1 MSKLKFV
8 ISLILITL
16 LALLIRVYQVT
27 SSPPAPY
34 WEEVALGYD
43 AYSILQTGKDHHGN
57 SYPLVAF
64 ESFGDWK
71 PAGYFYAIVPFIKL
85 LGLNVLAVRL
95 PSVLAGTLLVLVIG
109 WLVYLFTDHLTKK
122 KRQWLSLISMILAS
136 ISPWL
141 IQFSRAGWEVNLA
154 TLLLLL
160 GIVCGW
166 QSLEKKNNQVKP
178 WALVGASVFFVAAM
192 YVYHSARVIA
202 PLLGLFFGFR
212 YIIFYLKHYKKQLP
226 ALVVQLF
233 GLAGLLLILLWPFIQ
248 AWGSPILAQRV
259 AETTIFTDVVIIEQS
274 NQFKDLYHQ
283 SWWTKFVFHRWW
295 FYLAVIISQF
305 LSHFSL
311 SFLFITG
318 DEIARHSSQYFGLFY
333 PFEILFLLV
342 GSFLLLQKFSL
353 EKKLFLIF
361 WLVVGVL
368 PAAIS
373 RPVPHALRIL
383 PIVPALMILLTL
395 GLAQTYQFLS
405 QDLLVVFK
413 KIKKFRGYFL
423 GTAFISMYLLA
434 FISFYRHLLIV
445 YPQKYGHEWQ
455 VGYQQML
462 VDLEKIRSEYPDLP
476 VYITREQGRPAMYY
490 WFYTQTDPKLVQA
503 ANLTAKKDQ
512 GEYLEF
518 AKIKF
523 VNSLN
528 EVVETPAITAD
539 FIADQWQV
547 KVLGL

>member
-8 ISLILITL
+8 ISLISITI
-16 LALLIRVYQVT
+16 LAFGIRVYQVT

-43 AYSILQTGKDHHGN
+43 AYSILKTGKDHHGN
-57 SYPLVAF
+57 PYPLVAF

-71 PAGYFYAIVPFIKL
+71 PAGYFYAIIPFIKL
-85 LGLNVLAVRL
+85 LGLNVLAIRL
-95 PSVLAGTLLVLVIG
+95 PSVLAGTMIVAIIG
-109 WLVYLFTDHLTKK
+109 WLVYLLTDHFAEK
-122 KRQWLSLISMILAS
+122 KRQWLALISMLLAT

-166 QSLEKKNNQVKP
+166 QSVGQKNNQVKA
-178 WALVGASVFFVAAM
+178 WALVGASLFLVASM

-212 YIIFYLKHYKKQLP
+212 YLIFYLKHGKQPLP
-226 ALVVQLF
+226 TLMIQLVGF
-233 GLAGLLLILLWPFIQ
+233 AGLLLILLWPFIQ
-248 AWGSPILAQRV
+248 AWGTPVLAQRV
-259 AETTIFTDVVIIEQS
+259 AETTILNDVSIIEQS
-274 NQFKDLYHQ
+274 NQFKNLY
-283 SWWTKFVFHRWW
+283 SNAWWTKFIFHRWW
-295 FYLAVIISQF
+295 FYLAVITGQF
-305 LSHFSL
+305 LSHLSL
-311 SFLFITG
+311 SFLFIAG

-383 PIVPALMILLTL
+383 PIAPAMIFLVTI
-395 GLAQTYQFLS
+395 GLWQTYQFLTN
-405 QDLLVVFK
+405 DFICLFK
-413 KIKKFRGYFL
+413 KIKQIRKYLLNIVFVS
-423 GTAFISMYLLA
+423 IYLLA
-434 FISFYRHLLIV
+434 FISFYRHLLVV

-455 VGYQQML
+455 VGYQQM
-462 VDLEKIRSEYPDLP
+462 VADLEKIRSDYPDLP

-503 ANLTAKKDQ
+503 ANLTVKKDQ
-512 GEYLEF
+512 GEFLEF
-518 AKIKF
+518 EKVKF

-528 EVVETPAITAD
+528 EVIDTQAITAD
-539 FIADQWQV
+539 FIIDQWQV

>member
-8 ISLILITL
+8 ISLILITI
-16 LALLIRVYQVT
+16 LAFIIRVYQVT

-71 PAGYFYAIVPFIKL
+71 PAGYFYAIIPFIKL
-85 LGLNVLAVRL
+85 LGLNALAIRL
-95 PSVLAGTLLVLVIG
+95 PSVLAGTLIVVAIG
-109 WLVYLFTDHLTKK
+109 WLVYLLTDHFAEK
-122 KRQWLSLISMILAS
+122 KRQWLALISMLLAT

-166 QSLEKKNNQVKP
+166 QSVGQKNNQVKVL
-178 WALVGASVFFVAAM
+178 ALVGASLFLVASM
-192 YVYHSARVIA
+192 YVYHSARVMA

-212 YIIFYLKHYKKQLP
+212 YLIFYLKYGKKPLPTLMIQL
-226 ALVVQLF
+226 L
-233 GLAGLLLILLWPFIQ
+233 GLTGLLLTLLWPFIQ
-248 AWGSPILAQRV
+248 AWGSPVLAQRV
-259 AETTIFTDVVIIEQS
+259 AETTIFTDVSIIEQS
-274 NQFKDLYHQ
+274 NQFKNLYDNA
-283 SWWTKFVFHRWW
+283 WWTKLIFHRWW
-295 FYLAVIISQF
+295 FYLAVITEQF
-305 LSHFSL
+305 LSHLSL
-311 SFLFITG
+311 SFLFLAG

-342 GSFLLLQKFSL
+342 GSFLLLKKFSL

-361 WLVVGVL
+361 WLIVGVL

-383 PIVPALMILLTL
+383 PIAPAMIFLVTI
-395 GLAQTYQFLS
+395 GLWQTYQFLTN
-405 QDLLVVFK
+405 DFIWVFK
-413 KIKKFRGYFL
+413 KLKQVKKYLL
-423 GTAFISMYLLA
+423 GIVFVSIYLLA
-434 FISFYRHLLIV
+434 FISFYRHLVNV

-455 VGYQQML
+455 VGYQQM
-462 VDLEKIRSEYPDLP
+462 VTDLEKIRSEYPDLP

-490 WFYTQTDPKLVQA
+490 WFYTQTDPNLVQA

-512 GEYLEF
+512 GEFLEF
-518 AKIKF
+518 ENIKF

-528 EVVETPAITAD
+528 EVIDTPAITAD
-539 FIADQWQV
+539 FVVDQWQV
-547 KVLGL
+547 KTLGL